1 MQTIDEL
8 TRRHALLVLLFRN
21 KEELVKYVKIRGIL
35 GNSGHETVVFKILR
49 EVSKTDSGTT
59 VWISGE

>member
-21 KEELVKYVKIRGIL
+21 KEELVGGVKVEISL
-35 GNSGHETVVFKILR
+35 YNSNHKVEEFNILR
-49 EVSKTDSGTT
+49 EGSKANT
-59 VWISGE
+59 E